1 MVFKHNELLLIEKML
16 DITNYGTN
24 AIPYRILIFR
34 TNLSVEEF
42 YIFVERARYY
52 CRKYDCSYLAGF
64 STTSSKDA
72 LKTSIRTGKP
82 GRPKQIITG
91 TAVEPH
97 WHDLFIGNDEHSC
110 WSAVQKVNAWLQKRY
125 GKQSTKIE
133 GFSTYQHFCNDVGYV
148 LKQSDILRSFGK
160 FDFNEYYNN
169 RK

>member
-1 MVFKHNELLLIEKML
+1 MVFKYDELLLIEKML

-24 AIPYRILIFR
+24 AKPYRILIFR

-42 YIFVERARYY
+42 YIFIERARYY
-52 CRKYDCSYLAGF
+52 CRKYGCSYIAGY

-91 TAVEPH
+91 TEVEPH
-97 WHDLFIGNDEHSC
+97 FHNLFIGNDNHSC
-110 WSAVQKVNAWLQKRY
+110 WSAIQKVNACLQKRY
-125 GKQSTKIE
+125 GKHSTKIE
-133 GFSTYQHFCNDVGYV
+133 GFDSFEHYYNAVNYV
-148 LKQSDILRSFGK
+148 LKQSDILRSYGD